1 MDEFPLILKVKER
14 REGSIAKGQ
23 WPSVVVFEV
32 ETVSGKAALWLTPP
46 AAHQMAELLKELP
59 PWIAPAE

>member
-1 MDEFPLILKVKER
+1 MEELPLILRVKER
-14 REGSIAKGQ
+14 REGSIPKGQ

-32 ETVSGKAALWLTPP
+32 ETARGKATLLLTPP
-46 AAHQMAELLKELP
+46 AAHQMAELLKELT